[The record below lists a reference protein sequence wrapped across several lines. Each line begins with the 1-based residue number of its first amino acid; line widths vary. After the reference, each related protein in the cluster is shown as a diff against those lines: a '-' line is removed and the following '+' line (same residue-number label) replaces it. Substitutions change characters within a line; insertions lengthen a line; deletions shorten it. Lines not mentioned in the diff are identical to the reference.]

1 MYHKVLVYS
10 WRKTTSCQILL
21 TTLSVNCQNI
31 KLPIFKGSSLET
43 LDEDHYMHYMHR
55 PEFNIC
61 QNKWPSSYEQI
72 SRMVDT
78 VNMLPFTMGDHH
90 LGLSRASR
98 VFLWVLRFSSLRKIN
113 LNLIHFSY

>member
-90 LGLSRASR
+90 LGIASCL
-98 VFLWVLRFSSLRKIN
+98 FSKNSELMWVKVL
-113 LNLIHFSY
+113 